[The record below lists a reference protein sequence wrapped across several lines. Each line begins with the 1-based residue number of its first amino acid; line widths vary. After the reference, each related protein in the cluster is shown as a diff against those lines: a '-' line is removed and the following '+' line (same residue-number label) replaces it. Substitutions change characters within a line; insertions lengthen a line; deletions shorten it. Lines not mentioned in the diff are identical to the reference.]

1 MMTQQIGNQPVAA
14 TTPLTVT
21 LEAQHWNTVLAAM
34 SKAPYEVVAP
44 LIQMMGEQLGQQ
56 TQGEPPAPPRPAA
69 NGLDHD
75 PPRFMPP
82 EGDKP

>member
-1 MMTQQIGNQPVAA
+1 MMTQQIGNQPVAP
-14 TTPLTVT
+14 TQPLTVT

-44 LIQMMGEQLGQQ
+44 LIQMMGEQLQVQ
-56 TQGEPPAPPRPAA
+56 TQQAAEQPAS

-75 PPRFMPP
+75 PPHFMP
-82 EGDKP
+82 EGNKP